1 MQLEL
6 WFTIEPLPPK
16 TEKLPLKNCK
26 RSSLTLNTK
35 TNKLLNIFASTHS
48 LRAMKDYNYSSK
60 QKQRSTA
67 KQKKNKTDNDEVF
80 GSYTLSEDYFETHSS
95 NIFS

>member
-1 MQLEL
+1 
-6 WFTIEPLPPK
+6 
-16 TEKLPLKNCK
+16 
-26 RSSLTLNTK
+26 
-35 TNKLLNIFASTHS
+35 
-48 LRAMKDYNYSSK
+48 MKDYNYFSK

-80 GSYTLSEDYFETHSS
+80 GSYTLSEDYFETDSS